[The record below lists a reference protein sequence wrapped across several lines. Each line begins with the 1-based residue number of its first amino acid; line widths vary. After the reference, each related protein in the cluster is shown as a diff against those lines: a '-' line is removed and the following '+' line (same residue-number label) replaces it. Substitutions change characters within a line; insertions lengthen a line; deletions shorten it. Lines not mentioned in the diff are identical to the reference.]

1 MGGDAVQ
8 TKTLLQKVRQMC
20 AEPIRERG
28 LSLWD
33 VTFEKEGPR
42 YLLVITVDKETGVDI
57 DDCEYVSRAVDPQLD
72 GPEFDSL
79 PPYTL
84 CVSSA
89 GLERTLR
96 TPEHFEWAL
105 GRQVELTFY
114 RPHDGAKSKI
124 GVLDAYDGETLT
136 VDGAAY
142 PRQEVSVCREHFDFT
157 SIGPHGRTAK

>member
-1 MGGDAVQ
+1 MQ

-20 AEPIRERG
+20 AAPIQERG

-42 YLLVITVDKETGVDI
+42 YLLSIIVDKENGVDI
-57 DDCEYVSRAVDPQLD
+57 EDCEYVSRAVDPQLD
-72 GPEFDSL
+72 EPEFDSL
-79 PPYTL
+79 PSYVL

-96 TPEHFEWAL
+96 TPEHLEWAL
-105 GRQVELTFY
+105 GRRVELTFY
-114 RPHDGAKSKI
+114 RPHDGAKSKA

-136 VDGAAY
+136 VDGVVY
-142 PRQEVSVCREHFDFT
+142 SRREISSCREYFDFT
-157 SIGPHGRTAK
+157 SIRPQGRAAE

>member
-1 MGGDAVQ
+1 MQ

-20 AEPIRERG
+20 AAPIQERG

-57 DDCEYVSRAVDPQLD
+57 EDCEYVSRAVDPQLD
-72 GPEFDSL
+72 APEFDGL
-79 PPYTL
+79 PSYTL

-105 GRQVELTFY
+105 GRRVELTFY
-114 RPHDGAKSKI
+114 RPHDGAKNKV
-124 GVLDAYDGETLT
+124 GKLEACDGETLT

-142 PRQEVSVCREHFDFT
+142 PRQEVSSCREYFDFT
-157 SIGPHGRTAK
+157 SIRREQPADE